1 MLKHLVYKEFLEMLK
16 EIEALCETKE
26 GVDKI
31 LAASIPW
38 FGHIPDMNWPVE
50 KECFLKL
57 VFEPIFREYEI
68 TENKYDWIAE
78 KHLGVGVFW
87 SADDIWEWL
96 QAPKAGYIS
105 KSDAEILFKNAVNF
119 FNQKIAA

>member
-16 EIEALCETKE
+16 KIETLCETKE

-31 LAASIPW
+31 LAASIPR
-38 FGHIPDMNWPVE
+38 FCHIPDMNWPVE
-50 KECFLKL
+50 KEYFLKL
-57 VFEPIFREYEI
+57 IVESICRKHGI
-68 TENKYDWIAE
+68 SENKYDWIAE

-96 QAPKAGYIS
+96 QMPKGNYIL

-119 FNQKIAA
+119 CNQKIAA